1 MTTHVD
7 VVVAFK
13 KNIYILHKR
22 EISLINRS
30 LTTEL
35 LLQDY
40 SARNRIR
47 TQTKLK
53 QDKHTPNNTK
63 PKRGIAETKQNTI
76 GSLLTA
82 MTPG

>member
-7 VVVAFK
+7 VVVAF
-13 KNIYILHKR
+13 NILFFFFAQTGNILDKQKSYNGN
-22 EISLINRS
+22 I
-30 LTTEL
+30 TK
-35 LLQDY
+35 DY
-40 SARNRIR
+40 SPRNHIH

-63 PKRGIAETKQNTI
+63 PKRGIAETKQNTT

-82 MTPG
+82 TTPR